1 MEGLELDPWMI
12 EAIKNANPLFLESAV
27 DVRCAPPV
35 EGDFWS
41 KCVEVVSE
49 VNNGMI
55 GRYSNKCMW
64 ISVAHGYGKLTGNDV
79 CPTVLIEMSV
89 DRIADHDI
97 FDNVKHTSVLR
108 ELEDHLGVNIVVL
121 SGRKKDDKWY
131 VVPPKNMRQRNTI
144 FVLDNWDSCHFQ
156 CVTAFICRDG
166 KRITVPVP
174 DWKIE
179 IQSVRVPGVRL
190 SARVPSTDW
199 RRALA
204 DEQPAPAPIM
214 NVILNVNKPVMNVVS
229 RPVVDIPSVPETVN
243 IQNISTTFSQ
253 KSALVGLAC
262 VPAVAV
268 LFAFIPV
275 LACILFLVIAL
286 TSAFTVFHYTTRTAP
301 EMNKVI
307 NSVLILTMIIALV
320 IMLSIPVRWTHI

>member
-55 GRYSNKCMW
+55 GRYSNKCIW

-108 ELEDHLGVNIVVL
+108 ELEDHLGVNIIVL

-131 VVPPKNMRQRNTI
+131 VVFPKNMRQRNTI

-156 CVTAFICRDG
+156 CVTAFVDRDG

-179 IQSVRVPGVRL
+179 IQSVPIKEI
-190 SARVPSTDW
+190 SDAQ
-199 RRALA
+199 RRY
-204 DEQPAPAPIM
+204 EQSVLRYERESFTVNNAAPMVQNITIQNMMHAPVQQM
-214 NVILNVNKPVMNVVS
+214 PMYHQMYQPMMMPVQPMYYPPMMIQQAPMYHHPMYQQMPYQQS
-229 RPVVDIPSVPETVN
+229 QQMPQAPSV
-243 IQNISTTFSQ
+243 QNM
-253 KSALVGLAC
+253 
-262 VPAVAV
+262 
-268 LFAFIPV
+268 
-275 LACILFLVIAL
+275 
-286 TSAFTVFHYTTRTAP
+286 TSFGNYPRYQ
-301 EMNKVI
+301 
-307 NSVLILTMIIALV
+307 
-320 IMLSIPVRWTHI
+320 